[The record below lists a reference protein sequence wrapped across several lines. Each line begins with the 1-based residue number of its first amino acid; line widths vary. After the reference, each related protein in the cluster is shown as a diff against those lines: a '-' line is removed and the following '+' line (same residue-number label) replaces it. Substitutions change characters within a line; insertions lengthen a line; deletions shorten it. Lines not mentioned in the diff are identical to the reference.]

1 MTYCAEVGRVAVSKA
16 GRDTGRAFMILSVV
30 DDSYVYIVDGDL
42 RKMDHPKKKKLKHLK
57 LTEYVLEP
65 IAGKLK
71 EDVKVFDAEIRSA
84 IKAHSDLGQ

>member
-1 MTYCAEVGRVAVSKA
+1 MTYSAEVGRIAVSTA
-16 GRDTGRAFMILSVV
+16 GRDTGRAFIILNVI
-30 DDSYVYIVDGDL
+30 DAHYVYIVDGDL

-57 LTEYVLEP
+57 LTGHVLEP

-71 EDVKVFDAEIRSA
+71 EGVKVFDAEIRSA